1 MNSETSPAS
10 ERWRQQIDRQKTSGL
25 SIAAFCQRHSVAVA
39 TFYFWKRRLSQAQQA
54 SAFVEIVPPPVNE
67 AASSGGTRRS
77 IELCLRGGR
86 RLRLRRGFDRQLLL
100 DLLGALEGRS

>member
-1 MNSETSPAS
+1 MTSETSRAS

-25 SIAAFCQRHSVAVA
+25 SVAAFCQRHSIAVA
-39 TFYFWKRRLSQAQQA
+39 TFYFWKRRLTQAQQA
-54 SAFVEIVPPPVNE
+54 SAFVEIVPPPVNQ
-67 AASSGGTRRS
+67 AASSGVGGRS
-77 IELCLRGGR
+77 IELCLRGGH